1 MRGRAGGL
9 VRIGEPGDAGDT
21 GRATAGRASV
31 GTVEE
36 DSARRTLLTVAV
48 RDYGDGDAEFTAGI
62 DEQLSVVAD
71 WWCAPGAPEPF
82 THVPA
87 PELRERYDVE
97 RFLHESEV
105 RETPGRALVVF
116 ITGHGQLG
124 ASRTHF
130 LQLPR
135 TEPRR
140 QLATAIRT
148 SEIVAAALDSRA
160 EHVLVVINT
169 CYAAGIAEELEK
181 LHQEILPSRRTGG
194 SLDVVATC
202 AHDQLVQVRQFPSVM
217 RRVLERL
224 RTTAQITTPW
234 LSVAHLMTEFESELG
249 TDTERRKH
257 RLKRVLD
264 GGGQTAL
271 TPCLP
276 NPGYRPVRELV
287 GPARRQVATPADEVD
302 HWLDRASGR
311 PQETDPGWYFS
322 GREGLG
328 RAVTAFLGRPRGVL
342 LLTGTAG
349 SGKSAV
355 LARAVTL
362 SDPLF
367 RDDPRHGRALRSA
380 APETVPPE
388 GSVTA
393 AVLARHRTASDVL
406 GDLLRALE
414 LPPRPAGPTDD
425 PVELRRAQLLAHL
438 DEPGDPV
445 TLVLDGLDESVEPFR
460 VVRDVL
466 APLTAHCG
474 AAPSLPGQ
482 RRPER
487 QRSLRLLIG
496 VRSSRPRADRAA
508 PPGPAGRAAG
518 LLGALREVFPTASV
532 LRTDET
538 DSESDIADYVQAL
551 VGAETPGG
559 DSTRQAAETVA
570 KRVWPSFLDARLA
583 GEQLHHASDPDA
595 LAGNPDWLDLLQA
608 GTIGLLRR
616 DLALVEDE
624 GLPAEV
630 ALALLRAA
638 AFALGAGIPWSDV
651 WPAVAGALLG
661 RPVEEPDRMIEN
673 LLKSRL
679 AGYLAHDD
687 EDDRLVYRPAHEALA
702 ELLRD
707 PRQDLLAGVGG
718 DAV

>member
-1 MRGRAGGL
+1 MDPVDPMA
-9 VRIGEPGDAGDT
+9 EEST
-21 GRATAGRASV
+21 G
-31 GTVEE
+31 
-36 DSARRTLLTVAV
+36 RTLLTLAV
-48 RDYGDGDAEFTAGI
+48 RDYGDGDEEFTAGI
-62 DEQLSVVAD
+62 DEQLSVVTD
-71 WWCAPGAPEPF
+71 WWCAPQAPEPF
-82 THVPA
+82 VHVPA
-87 PELRERYDVE
+87 PELHERYDVE
-97 RFLHESEV
+97 RFLHEAKV
-105 RETPGRALVVF
+105 RETGGLALVLF

-130 LQLPR
+130 LQLPK

-169 CYAAGIAEELEK
+169 CYADGIAEELKK
-181 LHQEILPSRRTGG
+181 LHQEIPLSRRTTG

-202 AHDQLVQVRQFPSVM
+202 AHDQLVQVRQFPSVL

-249 TDTERRKH
+249 TDTARRKH
-257 RLKRVLD
+257 RLRRVLE

-328 RAVTAFLGRPRGVL
+328 GAITAFLTRPRGVL

-367 RDDPRHGRALRSA
+367 RDDPRYGRALRSA

-388 GSVTA
+388 DSVTA
-393 AVLARHRTASDVL
+393 AVLARHRTACDIL
-406 GDLLRALE
+406 GDLLCALE
-414 LPPRPAGPTDD
+414 LEPHPAGPTDD
-425 PVELRRAQLLAHL
+425 PVELRRAQLTAYL
-438 DEPGDPV
+438 DEPGDTV
-445 TLVLDGLDESVEPFR
+445 TLVLDGLDEAAEPFR
-460 VVRDVL
+460 VVTDVL
-466 APLTAHCG
+466 APLNSYCDSSPALP
-474 AAPSLPGQ
+474 ALPGQ
-482 RRPER
+482 RRTEPHR
-487 QRSLRLLIG
+487 PLRLLVG
-496 VRSSRPRADRAA
+496 VRSTRPRTD
-508 PPGPAGRAAG
+508 GDTPAVPAEQEPG
-518 LLGALREVFPTASV
+518 LLDALREVFPGSSV
-532 LRTDET
+532 LRTDEA

-551 VGAETPGG
+551 IGTEASGG
-559 DSTRQAAETVA
+559 DSTRQAARTVA

-583 GEQLHHASDPDA
+583 GEQLHHASDPEA
-595 LAGNPDWLDLLQA
+595 LAGNPEWLGLLQA

-651 WPAVAGALLG
+651 WPTVAGALLG
-661 RPVEEPDRMIEN
+661 RRIEDPDRMIGN

-679 AGYLAHDD
+679 AGYLAHDH
-687 EDDRLVYRPAHEALA
+687 EDDRRVYRPAHEALA
-702 ELLRD
+702 EILKD
-707 PRQDLLAGVGG
+707 PGQDLLARLRDDTV
-718 DAV
+718 

>member
-1 MRGRAGGL
+1 MN
-9 VRIGEPGDAGDT
+9 
-21 GRATAGRASV
+21 
-31 GTVEE
+31 TVEE
-36 DSARRTLLTVAV
+36 DSARRTLLTLAV

-97 RFLHESEV
+97 RFLHESKV
-105 RETPGRALVVF
+105 RETRGRALVVF

-367 RDDPRHGRALRSA
+367 RDDPRYGRALRSA

-474 AAPSLPGQ
+474 PAPALPGQ

-508 PPGPAGRAAG
+508 PPGPAGRRRGCSARSGRSFPRRPCCVPTRRTARATSPTTSRRWSAPRRPAA
-518 LLGALREVFPTASV
+518 TAPGMRPRPSPSGSG
-532 LRTDET
+532 RR
-538 DSESDIADYVQAL
+538 SW
-551 VGAETPGG
+551 TPGWPASSCTTRPTPTRWRATPTG
-559 DSTRQAAETVA
+559 STCSRRA
-570 KRVWPSFLDARLA
+570 PSVCSGAIWRSSRTRGCPRRSPSRCCGPPRSRWAR
-583 GEQLHHASDPDA
+583 ASP
-595 LAGNPDWLDLLQA
+595 GR
-608 GTIGLLRR
+608 TC
-616 DLALVEDE
+616 
-624 GLPAEV
+624 GLPS
-630 ALALLRAA
+630 R
-638 AFALGAGIPWSDV
+638 GRCSAG
-651 WPAVAGALLG
+651 
-661 RPVEEPDRMIEN
+661 R
-673 LLKSRL
+673 SRSRT
-679 AGYLAHDD
+679 G
-687 EDDRLVYRPAHEALA
+687 
-702 ELLRD
+702 
-707 PRQDLLAGVGG
+707 
-718 DAV
+718 

>member
-1 MRGRAGGL
+1 VNA
-9 VRIGEPGDAGDT
+9 VDEDA
-21 GRATAGRASV
+21 
-31 GTVEE
+31 E
-36 DSARRTLLTVAV
+36 RRTLLTLAV
-48 RDYGDGDAEFTAGI
+48 RDYDDGDAEFTAGI
-62 DEQLSVVAD
+62 DEQLSVVSD

-82 THVPA
+82 THLPA

-105 RETPGRALVVF
+105 RETRGRALVVF

-140 QLATAIRT
+140 QLATAVRT

-202 AHDQLVQVRQFPSVM
+202 AHDQLVQVRRFPSVM

-367 RDDPRHGRALRSA
+367 RDDPRYGPALRSA

-414 LPPRPAGPTDD
+414 LRPRPAGPSDD

-474 AAPSLPGQ
+474 
-482 RRPER
+482 
-487 QRSLRLLIG
+487 IT
-496 VRSSRPRADRAA
+496 
-508 PPGPAGRAAG
+508 PPCPAPAGR
-518 LLGALREVFPTASV
+518 
-532 LRTDET
+532 
-538 DSESDIADYVQAL
+538 
-551 VGAETPGG
+551 GG
-559 DSTRQAAETVA
+559 SG
-570 KRVWPSFLDARLA
+570 PC
-583 GEQLHHASDPDA
+583 GC
-595 LAGNPDWLDLLQA
+595 
-608 GTIGLLRR
+608 
-616 DLALVEDE
+616 
-624 GLPAEV
+624 
-630 ALALLRAA
+630 
-638 AFALGAGIPWSDV
+638 
-651 WPAVAGALLG
+651 
-661 RPVEEPDRMIEN
+661 
-673 LLKSRL
+673 
-679 AGYLAHDD
+679 
-687 EDDRLVYRPAHEALA
+687 
-702 ELLRD
+702 
-707 PRQDLLAGVGG
+707 
-718 DAV
+718 